1 MKKFI
6 LAGVLLLGSCTTKEI
21 RIYETSY
28 IDGCIDGMTVIAQ
41 AAGLNASMIRIRA
54 ICQEAHFDQIREK
67 EEIRLTLEKTREKSK

>member
-6 LAGVLLLGSCTTKEI
+6 LAGVLFLGSCTHKEI

-28 IDGCIDGMTVIAQ
+28 IDGCIDGMTAISQ
-41 AAGLNASMIRIRA
+41 AVGLNASMIRIRA

-67 EEIRLTLEKTREKSK
+67 EEIRLILEKTKEKNR